1 MMLFLFIYT
10 LLFCSNSAFE
20 FLKHCEDVKCPVC
33 KSKAVILFS
42 GQMQSNSTLLMIA
55 ANMGNRPGWR
65 SSNSEYI
72 CCTALLCCP
81 LTKCYNMSPNCPIC
95 AGPNPP
101 HVVQDSLGGGR
112 TEYCHCNICNNYCT
126 AHWSVSQQKI
136 LRDTAHIRRFTD
148 PVALNMNRKLTRTPT
163 HYLCTIIFKKTQ
175 TRGRKRSS
183 YIRSGLNPECAQNTT
198 KVLMLARECQWR
210 MLLLLLQQ
218 QLERW
223 ASAQRRESSFK
234 KNLCQNS
241 TM

>member
-148 PVALNMNRKLTRTPT
+148 PVALDMNRKAHKNANPLSL
-163 HYLCTIIFKKTQ
+163 HDYLQ
-175 TRGRKRSS
+175 EDSNKR
-183 YIRSGLNPECAQNTT
+183 QN
-198 KVLMLARECQWR
+198 KVLLHQKWLESGMRTEYNKGVNAGKRMSMEDVVVATATTIGEMGVGPNKRE
-210 MLLLLLQQ
+210 L
-218 QLERW
+218 
-223 ASAQRRESSFK
+223 FH
-234 KNLCQNS
+234 N
-241 TM
+241 